1 MPQHQLVIK
10 NQTQELTR
18 LSGWVRD
25 LENELG
31 VSAQCWFRLELILE
45 EAVYN
50 SITHAYNDQDEH
62 TITITIQQ
70 HGESLLLKII
80 DDGLPYNPLDDPK
93 PAQPTSL
100 DEASPGGLGIHLIR
114 SYVDEISYRREG
126 SFNILTMVLQDR
138 VDLAFCDLVT

>member
-10 NQTQELTR
+10 NQPQELIR
-18 LSGWVRD
+18 LSDWIRD
-25 LENELG
+25 QKKEWG

-70 HGESLLLKII
+70 HGESLLIKIS
-80 DDGLPYNPLDDPK
+80 DDGFPFSPLDYPQ
-93 PAQPTSL
+93 PALPTSL

-138 VDLAFCDLVT
+138 VDLAFCDLMT